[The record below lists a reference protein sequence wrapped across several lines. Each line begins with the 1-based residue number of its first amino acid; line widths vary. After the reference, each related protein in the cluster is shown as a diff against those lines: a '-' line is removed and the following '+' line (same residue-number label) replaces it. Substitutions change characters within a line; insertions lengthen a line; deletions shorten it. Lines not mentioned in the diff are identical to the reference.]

1 MSGPGRHPYRTY
13 GVVAL
18 VVIAGLIALCLVAFA
33 QLFTPKADVTVEVE
47 RAGQQLLP
55 GSDVKLRGIN
65 VGTVSTIT
73 SDGTGAELHLHMK
86 PSMLKDI
93 PDNVAARIIPK
104 TLFGEK
110 YVDLV
115 IPAQP
120 STARLH
126 DGSIITVDR
135 TTSALEIDKA
145 LNDLLPVLQA
155 VKPEKLNSTLNAIA
169 TALHG
174 RGDELGATVAE
185 LDTYLKGLNP
195 HLPQLKHDMT
205 ALASVARTYNEAADP
220 LLHMLS
226 NLIVTS
232 NTVVDQQV
240 QIARLL
246 TDVTSAALT
255 TRDLLK
261 LNATNIVQVNS
272 VNRDVVALLARYS
285 PEFPCFFRGDAGLAP
300 RIHDAVPSGPPGL
313 DHAAHVVVEFVPA
326 FPVYKYPI
334 DLPEFRDKR
343 GPNCYG
349 LPHPKLRLP
358 VVKYKD
364 GTQDDPRFAAQ
375 GQPGPVGSGSS
386 ATTKHAPGSASM
398 GDAGTKKERTILN
411 QLLGPIL
418 GLSAS
423 KVPDVADL
431 LWGPLARGNGL
442 NLR

>member
-18 VVIAGLIALCLVAFA
+18 VVIGGLVALCLVAFA
-33 QLFTPKADVTVEVE
+33 QLLTPKADVTVQVE

-65 VGTVSTIT
+65 VGTVSSIT

-93 PDNVAARIIPK
+93 PDNVLARIIPK

-115 IPAQP
+115 LPAQP
-120 STARLH
+120 SSSRLH
-126 DGSIITVDR
+126 DGSVITIDR

-155 VKPEKLNSTLNAIA
+155 VRPQKLNSTLNAIA

-174 RGDELGATVAE
+174 RGNELGATVE
-185 LDTYLKGLNP
+185 HLDAYLKGLNP
-195 HLPQLKHDMT
+195 HLSQLKHDVT
-205 ALASVARTYNEAADP
+205 ALASVSHTYNQAADS
-220 LLHMLS
+220 LLRMLD
-226 NLIVTS
+226 NLVVTS
-232 NTVVDQQV
+232 NTVVDQQA
-240 QIARLL
+240 QIERLL
-246 TDVTSAALT
+246 ADVTTASLT

-261 LNATNIVQVNS
+261 QNATNIVQVNA

-300 RIHDAVPSGPPGL
+300 RIHDAVPTGPPGL
-313 DHAAHVVVEFVPA
+313 NHAAHVVVEFVPA
-326 FPVYKYPI
+326 FPTYKYPI
-334 DLPEFRDKR
+334 DLPEFGDTR

-358 VVKYKD
+358 VIRYKD

-375 GQPGPVGSGSS
+375 GQPGPVGSTS
-386 ATTKHAPGSASM
+386 ATKGQSARGSASM
-398 GDAGTKKERTILN
+398 GDAGTKKERSILN

-418 GLSAS
+418 GLSS
-423 KVPDVADL
+423 TKVPDIADL
-431 LWGPLARGNGL
+431 LWGPLARGNGV
-442 NLR
+442 NLK